1 MHGLYNMLY
10 FEREKYSCSIFM
22 QCSVSVFGKALP
34 IVTKCSD
41 LDVAGVLKPPK
52 YVLTWI
58 VCADNLIQVPGKR

>member
-34 IVTKCSD
+34 IVMKCSD

-52 YVLTWI
+52 YVLT
-58 VCADNLIQVPGKR
+58 